1 MRSAVKQAVITS
13 CRSICGCRGAKTT
26 KNQRTL
32 SVSVN
37 HLEGRRTAA
46 VAYIGFFSNHN
57 QHDQLLKRLRTAAV
71 LQSTLMRSLL
81 VLDGDEGEQ
90 QPVQGQNGLLGTLQ
104 LPAGVQ

>member
-1 MRSAVKQAVITS
+1 MIEIIITS

-32 SVSVN
+32 LVSVN

-46 VAYIGFFSNHN
+46 VAYTGFFSHHK

-71 LQSTLMRSLL
+71 LQST
-81 VLDGDEGEQ
+81 
-90 QPVQGQNGLLGTLQ
+90 
-104 LPAGVQ
+104 